1 MSFQPPQNP
10 RIFVFINCVQTIVE
24 RFIRSFQEE
33 CIAKTRPGD
42 VQQAQQ
48 AADDYS
54 PFYNLER
61 PNQAITCS
69 NRPPSLA
76 LGRPPY
82 LPRLP
87 QQVDPDAWLKTYH
100 GRCFKRQ
107 VRSNGSVRVDKNSY
121 YIGTKYR
128 GRRVLLRLDAEGKRF
143 DVLVGGRKIKQ
154 ITIKGLY
161 NGVMD
166 LPDYLELIQ
175 LEARSEE
182 RRLKQRRR
190 LA

>member
-1 MSFQPPQNP
+1 M
-10 RIFVFINCVQTIVE
+10 
-24 RFIRSFQEE
+24 
-33 CIAKTRPGD
+33 
-42 VQQAQQ
+42 
-48 AADDYS
+48 
-54 PFYNLER
+54 
-61 PNQAITCS
+61 
-69 NRPPSLA
+69 
-76 LGRPPY
+76 
-82 LPRLP
+82 
-87 QQVDPDAWLKTYH
+87 
-100 GRCFKRQ
+100 
-107 VRSNGSVRVDKNSY
+107 RVDKNSY